1 MATRVG
7 NASKRFPA
15 AGRHGYISGV
25 QDRLLATRLC
35 AGDDS
40 ALTEVFDRFG
50 PLVLGLARRV
60 TGNKAMAEDVLQEV
74 FTWLWCQ
81 PDRFDPD
88 RGTMR
93 AYLGVLTHRRAV
105 DAVRSAARRQAREEK
120 VELLDLP
127 LTLCDHADATAVS
140 EAVRRAI
147 ERLPV
152 EQRRAIELAFWQGMT
167 QHEVARALG
176 IPEGTVKSRLRLAQA
191 KLRDSLAPLALEG
204 V

>member
-1 MATRVG
+1 MPGVAT
-7 NASKRFPA
+7 FP
-15 AGRHGYISGV
+15 GV

-35 AGDDS
+35 AGDDA
-40 ALTEVFDRFG
+40 ALAEIFDRFG

-60 TGNKAMAEDVLQEV
+60 TGSTSMAEDVLQEV
-74 FTWLWCQ
+74 FTGLWCQ

-127 LTLCDHADATAVS
+127 ATLCDHADAAAVA
-140 EAVRRAI
+140 EAVRQAI
-147 ERLPV
+147 DRLPDD
-152 EQRRAIELAFWQGMT
+152 QRRAIELAFWQGMT